1 MGVIIF
7 NNKSSADC
15 RIQVAHPPGY
25 AYPERDYTI
34 THIPGRNGDIIQDNG
49 CYKNVERTY
58 EVSFDA
64 PNEDFATYANAVS
77 AWLHSTT
84 GYARLEDSYEP
95 NYYRMATYQESNIF
109 ENLYNQAGTA
119 TIVFECKPQRFLKTG
134 ETPVTI
140 TSPVDFLS
148 NPTGF
153 EAYPLIKVSGTF
165 GSLTIN
171 DNQTITL
178 SSIDSYTMLDCELQD
193 AYKETTNKNST
204 ISGTFPVLKPGS
216 NTISWT
222 GNISSVIITPR
233 WWTI

>member
-1 MGVIIF
+1 MGIIIF

-134 ETPVTI
+134 DNTI
-140 TSPVDFLS
+140 TIQNSLTIM

-153 EAYPLIKVSGTF
+153 EAYPLFKVTGTSGVLTVNGNSITF
-165 GSLTIN
+165 
-171 DNQTITL
+171 
-178 SSIDSYTMLDCELQD
+178 SSIDDFVMLDCELQD
-193 AYKETTNKNST
+193 AYKENINKNST

-216 NTISWT
+216 NTIRWT
-222 GNISSVIITPR
+222 GSISSVTMKPR

>member
-49 CYKNVERTY
+49 CYKNAERTY

-95 NYYRMATYQESNIF
+95 DYYRMAVYQESNIF

-134 ETPVTI
+134 DNIITI
-140 TSPVDFLS
+140 QNSLTIM

-153 EAYPLIKVSGTF
+153 EAYPLFKVTGTSGVLTVNGNSITF
-165 GSLTIN
+165 
-171 DNQTITL
+171 
-178 SSIDSYTMLDCELQD
+178 SSIDDFVMLDCELQD
-193 AYKETTNKNST
+193 AYKENINKNST
-204 ISGTFPVLKPGS
+204 ISGTFPVLKTGS

-222 GNISSVIITPR
+222 GDISSVTMKPR

>member
-7 NNKSSADC
+7 NNKSSTDC

-58 EVSFDA
+58 EVSFDV

-134 ETPVTI
+134 DNTI
-140 TSPVDFLS
+140 TIQNGLTIM

-153 EAYPLIKVSGTF
+153 EAYPLFKVTGTSGVLTVNGNSITF
-165 GSLTIN
+165 
-171 DNQTITL
+171 
-178 SSIDSYTMLDCELQD
+178 SSIDDFVMLDCELQD

-204 ISGTFPVLKPGS
+204 VSGTFPVLKPGS

-222 GNISSVIITPR
+222 GDISSVTMKPR

>member
-25 AYPERDYTI
+25 AYPERDYTV

-84 GYARLEDSYEP
+84 GYSRLEDSYEP

-134 ETPVTI
+134 DNTI
-140 TSPVDFLS
+140 TIRNSLTIM

-153 EAYPLIKVSGTF
+153 EAYPLFKITGTSGV
-165 GSLTIN
+165 LTVNGNSIE
-171 DNQTITL
+171 I
-178 SSIDSYTMLDCELQD
+178 SSIEDFVMLDCELQD
-193 AYKETTNKNST
+193 AYKENINKNST
-204 ISGTFPVLKPGS
+204 ISGTFPALKTGS

-222 GNISSVIITPR
+222 GDISSVTMKPR

>member
-25 AYPERDYTI
+25 SYPERDYTI

-64 PNEDFATYANAVS
+64 PNEDFAIYANAVS

-134 ETPVTI
+134 DNTI
-140 TSPVDFLS
+140 TIQNSLTIM

-153 EAYPLIKVSGTF
+153 EAYPLFKVTGTSGVLTVNGNSITF
-165 GSLTIN
+165 
-171 DNQTITL
+171 
-178 SSIDSYTMLDCELQD
+178 SSIDDFVMLDCELQD
-193 AYKETTNKNST
+193 AYKENINKNST

-216 NTISWT
+216 NTIRWT
-222 GNISSVIITPR
+222 GSISSVTMKPR

>member
-58 EVSFDA
+58 EVSFDV

-134 ETPVTI
+134 DNTI
-140 TSPVDFLS
+140 TIQNSLTIM

-153 EAYPLIKVSGTF
+153 EAYPLFKVTGTSGV
-165 GSLTIN
+165 LTVNGNSIMF
-171 DNQTITL
+171 
-178 SSIDSYTMLDCELQD
+178 SSIDDFVMLDCELQD
-193 AYKETTNKNST
+193 TYKENINKNST
-204 ISGTFPVLKPGS
+204 ISGTFPVLKTGS

-222 GNISSVIITPR
+222 GNISSVTMKPR

>member
-58 EVSFDA
+58 EVSFDV

-134 ETPVTI
+134 DNIITI
-140 TSPVDFLS
+140 QNSLTII

-153 EAYPLIKVSGTF
+153 EAYPSFKVTGTSGVLTVNGNSITF
-165 GSLTIN
+165 
-171 DNQTITL
+171 
-178 SSIDSYTMLDCELQD
+178 SSIDDFVMLDCELQD
-193 AYKETTNKNST
+193 AYKENINKNST
-204 ISGTFPVLKPGS
+204 ISGTFPVLKTGS

-222 GNISSVIITPR
+222 GGISSVTMKPR

>member
-95 NYYRMATYQESNIF
+95 NYYRMAVYQESNIF

-134 ETPVTI
+134 DNNITI
-140 TSPVDFLS
+140 QNSLTIM

-153 EAYPLIKVSGTF
+153 EAYPLFKVTGTSGVLTVNGNSITF
-165 GSLTIN
+165 
-171 DNQTITL
+171 
-178 SSIDSYTMLDCELQD
+178 SSIDGFVMLDCELQD
-193 AYKETTNKNST
+193 AYKENINKNST
-204 ISGTFPVLKPGS
+204 ISGTFPVLKTGS
-216 NTISWT
+216 NTISWI
-222 GNISSVIITPR
+222 GDISSVTMKPR

>member
-58 EVSFDA
+58 EVSFDV

-134 ETPVTI
+134 DNIITI
-140 TSPVDFLS
+140 QNSLTIM

-153 EAYPLIKVSGTF
+153 EAYPLFKVTGTSGVLTVNGNSITF
-165 GSLTIN
+165 
-171 DNQTITL
+171 
-178 SSIDSYTMLDCELQD
+178 SSIDDFVMLDCELQD
-193 AYKETTNKNST
+193 AYKENINKNST
-204 ISGTFPVLKPGS
+204 ISGIFPVLKTGS

-222 GNISSVIITPR
+222 GDISSVTMKPR

>member
-34 THIPGRNGDIIQDNG
+34 THIPGRNGDVIQDNG

-95 NYYRMATYQESNIF
+95 DYYRMATYQESNIF

-134 ETPVTI
+134 DNTI
-140 TSPVDFLS
+140 TIQNSLTIV

-153 EAYPLIKVSGTF
+153 EAYPLFKVTGTSGVLTVNGNSITF
-165 GSLTIN
+165 
-171 DNQTITL
+171 
-178 SSIDSYTMLDCELQD
+178 SSIDDFVMLDCELQD
-193 AYKETTNKNST
+193 AYKENINKNSN
-204 ISGTFPVLKPGS
+204 ISGTFPVLKTGS

-222 GNISSVIITPR
+222 GDISSVTMKPR

>member
-25 AYPERDYTI
+25 AYPERDYTV

-134 ETPVTI
+134 DNTI
-140 TSPVDFLS
+140 AIQNSLTIM

-153 EAYPLIKVSGTF
+153 EAYPLFKVTGTSGVLTVNGNSITF
-165 GSLTIN
+165 A
-171 DNQTITL
+171 
-178 SSIDSYTMLDCELQD
+178 SIDDFVMLDCELQD
-193 AYKETTNKNST
+193 AYKENINKNST
-204 ISGTFPVLKPGS
+204 ISGTFPVLKTGS

-222 GNISSVIITPR
+222 GNISSVTMKPR

>member
-58 EVSFDA
+58 EVSFDV

-77 AWLHSTT
+77 DWLHSTT

-95 NYYRMATYQESNIF
+95 NYYRMATYQESKIF
-109 ENLYNQAGTA
+109 ENLYNKAGTA

-134 ETPVTI
+134 DNTI
-140 TSPVDFLS
+140 TIQNGLTIM

-153 EAYPLIKVSGTF
+153 EAYPLFKVTGTSGVLTVNGNSITF
-165 GSLTIN
+165 
-171 DNQTITL
+171 
-178 SSIDSYTMLDCELQD
+178 SSIDDFVMLDCELQD
-193 AYKETTNKNST
+193 AYKENINKNST
-204 ISGTFPVLKPGS
+204 ISGTFPVLKTGS

-222 GNISSVIITPR
+222 GDISSVTMKPR

>member
-64 PNEDFATYANAVS
+64 PNEDFATYANTVS

-134 ETPVTI
+134 DNAITI
-140 TSPVDFLS
+140 QNSLTIM

-153 EAYPLIKVSGTF
+153 EAYPLFKVTGTSGVLTVNGNSITF
-165 GSLTIN
+165 
-171 DNQTITL
+171 
-178 SSIDSYTMLDCELQD
+178 SSIDDFVMLDCELQD
-193 AYKETTNKNST
+193 AYKENINKNST

-222 GNISSVIITPR
+222 GGISSVVMKPR

>member
-58 EVSFDA
+58 EVSFDV

-134 ETPVTI
+134 DNIITI
-140 TSPVDFLS
+140 QNSLTIM

-153 EAYPLIKVSGTF
+153 EAYPLFKVTGTSGVLTVNGNSITF
-165 GSLTIN
+165 
-171 DNQTITL
+171 
-178 SSIDSYTMLDCELQD
+178 SSIDGFVMLDCELQD
-193 AYKETTNKNST
+193 AYKENINKNST
-204 ISGTFPVLKPGS
+204 ISGTFPVLKTGS

-222 GNISSVIITPR
+222 GNISSVTMKPR

>member
-58 EVSFDA
+58 EVSFDV

-134 ETPVTI
+134 DNTI
-140 TSPVDFLS
+140 AIQNSLTIM

-153 EAYPLIKVSGTF
+153 EAYPLFKVTGTSGILTVNGNSITF
-165 GSLTIN
+165 
-171 DNQTITL
+171 
-178 SSIDSYTMLDCELQD
+178 SSIDDFVMLDCELQD

-204 ISGTFPVLKPGS
+204 VSGTFPVLKPGS

-222 GNISSVIITPR
+222 GDISSVTMKPR

>member
-1 MGVIIF
+1 MGIIKF

-25 AYPERDYTI
+25 AYPEKDYTI

-58 EVSFDA
+58 EVSFDV

-109 ENLYNQAGTA
+109 ENLYNKAGTA

-134 ETPVTI
+134 DNTI
-140 TSPVDFLS
+140 AIQNSLTIM

-153 EAYPLIKVSGTF
+153 EAYPLFKVTGTSGV
-165 GSLTIN
+165 LTVNGNSIA
-171 DNQTITL
+171 I
-178 SSIDSYTMLDCELQD
+178 SSIDGFVMLDCELQD
-193 AYKETTNKNST
+193 AYKENINKNST
-204 ISGTFPVLKPGS
+204 ISGTFPMLKPGS
-216 NTISWT
+216 NTIRWT
-222 GNISSVIITPR
+222 GGISSVTMKPR

>member
-134 ETPVTI
+134 DNIITI
-140 TSPVDFLS
+140 QNSLTIM

-153 EAYPLIKVSGTF
+153 EAYPLFKVTGTSGVLTVNGNSITF
-165 GSLTIN
+165 
-171 DNQTITL
+171 
-178 SSIDSYTMLDCELQD
+178 SSIDNFVMLDCELQD
-193 AYKETTNKNST
+193 AYKENINKNST
-204 ISGTFPVLKPGS
+204 ISGTFPVLKTGS

-222 GNISSVIITPR
+222 GGISSVTMKPR

>member
-64 PNEDFATYANAVS
+64 PNEDFAAYANSVS

-109 ENLYNQAGTA
+109 ENLYNKAGTA

-134 ETPVTI
+134 DNTI
-140 TSPVDFLS
+140 TVQNSLTIM

-153 EAYPLIKVSGTF
+153 EAYPLFKVTGTSGV
-165 GSLTIN
+165 LTVN
-171 DNQTITL
+171 GNSITL
-178 SSIDSYTMLDCELQD
+178 SSIDGFVMLDCELQD
-193 AYKETTNKNST
+193 AYKENINKNST

-222 GNISSVIITPR
+222 GGISSVAMKPR

>member
-134 ETPVTI
+134 DNAIAIQNSLTI
-140 TSPVDFLS
+140 M

-153 EAYPLIKVSGTF
+153 EAYPLFKVTGTSGVLTVNGNSITF
-165 GSLTIN
+165 ASIN
-171 DNQTITL
+171 DFV
-178 SSIDSYTMLDCELQD
+178 MLDCELQD
-193 AYKETTNKNST
+193 AYKENINKNST

-222 GNISSVIITPR
+222 GGISSVTMKPR

>member
-58 EVSFDA
+58 EVSFDV

-134 ETPVTI
+134 DNIIAIQNSLTI
-140 TSPVDFLS
+140 M

-153 EAYPLIKVSGTF
+153 EAYPLFKVTGTSGVLTVNGNSITF
-165 GSLTIN
+165 
-171 DNQTITL
+171 
-178 SSIDSYTMLDCELQD
+178 SSIDGFVMLDCELQD
-193 AYKETTNKNST
+193 AYKENINKNST

-216 NTISWT
+216 NMISWT
-222 GNISSVIITPR
+222 GNISSVTMKPR

>member
-58 EVSFDA
+58 EVSFDV

-95 NYYRMATYQESNIF
+95 NYYRMAVYQESNIF

-134 ETPVTI
+134 DNTI
-140 TSPVDFLS
+140 TIQNSLTIV

-153 EAYPLIKVSGTF
+153 EAYPLFKVTGTSGVLTVNGNSITF
-165 GSLTIN
+165 
-171 DNQTITL
+171 
-178 SSIDSYTMLDCELQD
+178 SSIDDFVMLDCELQD
-193 AYKETTNKNST
+193 AYKENINKNST
-204 ISGTFPVLKPGS
+204 ISGTFPVLKTGS

-222 GNISSVIITPR
+222 GDISSVTMKPR

>member
-58 EVSFDA
+58 EVSFDV

-134 ETPVTI
+134 DNNITI
-140 TSPVDFLS
+140 QNSLTIM

-153 EAYPLIKVSGTF
+153 EAYPLFKVTGTSGVLTVNGNSITF
-165 GSLTIN
+165 
-171 DNQTITL
+171 
-178 SSIDSYTMLDCELQD
+178 SSIDNFVMLDCELQD
-193 AYKETTNKNST
+193 AYKENINKNST
-204 ISGTFPVLKPGS
+204 ISGTFPVLKTGS

-222 GNISSVIITPR
+222 GDISSVTMKPR

>member
-134 ETPVTI
+134 DNAIAIQNSLTI
-140 TSPVDFLS
+140 M

-153 EAYPLIKVSGTF
+153 EAYPLFKVTGTSGV
-165 GSLTIN
+165 LTVNGNSIA
-171 DNQTITL
+171 I
-178 SSIDSYTMLDCELQD
+178 SSIDGFIMLDCELQD
-193 AYKETTNKNST
+193 AYKENINKNST

-216 NTISWT
+216 NTIRWT
-222 GNISSVIITPR
+222 GGISSVTMKPR

>member
-1 MGVIIF
+1 MGIIIF

-49 CYKNVERTY
+49 SYKNVERTY

-95 NYYRMATYQESNIF
+95 NYYRMAIYQESNIF

-134 ETPVTI
+134 DNDITI
-140 TSPVDFLS
+140 QNSLTIM

-153 EAYPLIKVSGTF
+153 EAYPLFKVTGTSGVLTVNGNSITF
-165 GSLTIN
+165 
-171 DNQTITL
+171 
-178 SSIDSYTMLDCELQD
+178 SSIDDFVMLDCELQD
-193 AYKETTNKNST
+193 AYKENINKNST

-222 GNISSVIITPR
+222 GGITSVTMKPR

>member
-1 MGVIIF
+1 MGIIIF

-25 AYPERDYTI
+25 AYPERDYTV

-134 ETPVTI
+134 DNTI
-140 TSPVDFLS
+140 AIQNSLTIM

-153 EAYPLIKVSGTF
+153 EAYPLFKVTGTSGVLTVNGNSITF
-165 GSLTIN
+165 A
-171 DNQTITL
+171 
-178 SSIDSYTMLDCELQD
+178 SIDDFVMLDCELQD
-193 AYKETTNKNST
+193 AYKENINKNST

-216 NTISWT
+216 NAISWT
-222 GNISSVIITPR
+222 GGISSVTMKPR

>member
-134 ETPVTI
+134 DNIITI
-140 TSPVDFLS
+140 QNSLTIM

-153 EAYPLIKVSGTF
+153 EAYPLFKVTGTSGVLTVNGNSITF
-165 GSLTIN
+165 
-171 DNQTITL
+171 
-178 SSIDSYTMLDCELQD
+178 SSIDDFVILDCELQD
-193 AYKETTNKNST
+193 AYKENINKNST
-204 ISGTFPVLKPGS
+204 ISGTFPVLKTGS

-222 GNISSVIITPR
+222 GDISSVTMKPR

>member
-95 NYYRMATYQESNIF
+95 DYYRMAVYQESNIF
-109 ENLYNQAGTA
+109 ENLYNKAGTA

-134 ETPVTI
+134 DNTI
-140 TSPVDFLS
+140 TIQNSLTIM

-153 EAYPLIKVSGTF
+153 EAYPLFKVTGTSGVLTVNGNSITF
-165 GSLTIN
+165 
-171 DNQTITL
+171 
-178 SSIDSYTMLDCELQD
+178 SSIDDFVMLDCELQD
-193 AYKETTNKNST
+193 AYKENINKNST
-204 ISGTFPVLKPGS
+204 ISGTFPVLKTGS

-222 GNISSVIITPR
+222 GDISSVTMKPR

>member
-134 ETPVTI
+134 DNTI
-140 TSPVDFLS
+140 TIQNSLTIM

-153 EAYPLIKVSGTF
+153 EAYPLFKVTGTSGVLTVNGNSITF
-165 GSLTIN
+165 
-171 DNQTITL
+171 
-178 SSIDSYTMLDCELQD
+178 SSIDDFVMLDCELQD
-193 AYKETTNKNST
+193 AYKENINKNST

-216 NTISWT
+216 NTIRWT
-222 GNISSVIITPR
+222 GSISSVTMKPR

>member
-58 EVSFDA
+58 EVSFDV

-134 ETPVTI
+134 DNTI
-140 TSPVDFLS
+140 TIRNSLTIM

-153 EAYPLIKVSGTF
+153 EAYPLFKVTGTSGVLTVNGNSITF
-165 GSLTIN
+165 
-171 DNQTITL
+171 
-178 SSIDSYTMLDCELQD
+178 SSIDDFVMLDCELQD
-193 AYKETTNKNST
+193 AYKENINKNST

-216 NTISWT
+216 NTIRWT
-222 GNISSVIITPR
+222 GGISSVTMKPR

>member
-58 EVSFDA
+58 EVSFDV

-77 AWLHSTT
+77 AWLHSIT

-119 TIVFECKPQRFLKTG
+119 NIVFECKPQRFLKTG
-134 ETPVTI
+134 DNTI
-140 TSPVDFLS
+140 AIQNSLTIM

-153 EAYPLIKVSGTF
+153 DAYPLFKVTGTSGV
-165 GSLTIN
+165 LTVNGNSIA
-171 DNQTITL
+171 I
-178 SSIDSYTMLDCELQD
+178 SSIDGFVMLDCELQD
-193 AYKETTNKNST
+193 AYKENINKNRT
-204 ISGTFPVLKPGS
+204 ISGTFPVLNPGS
-216 NTISWT
+216 HTIRWT
-222 GNISSVIITPR
+222 GSISSVTMKPR

>member
-1 MGVIIF
+1 MGIIIF

-134 ETPVTI
+134 DNTI
-140 TSPVDFLS
+140 TIQNSLTIM

-153 EAYPLIKVSGTF
+153 EAYPLFKVTGTSGVLTVNGNSITF
-165 GSLTIN
+165 
-171 DNQTITL
+171 
-178 SSIDSYTMLDCELQD
+178 SSIDGFDMLD
-193 AYKETTNKNST
+193 
-204 ISGTFPVLKPGS
+204 
-216 NTISWT
+216 
-222 GNISSVIITPR
+222 
-233 WWTI
+233 

>member
-58 EVSFDA
+58 EVSFDV

-95 NYYRMATYQESNIF
+95 NYYRMAIYQESNIF

-134 ETPVTI
+134 DNIITI
-140 TSPVDFLS
+140 QNSLTIM

-153 EAYPLIKVSGTF
+153 EAYPLFKVTGTSGV
-165 GSLTIN
+165 LTVNGNSI
-171 DNQTITL
+171 TI
-178 SSIDSYTMLDCELQD
+178 SSIDGFVMLDCELQD
-193 AYKETTNKNST
+193 AYKENINKNST

-216 NTISWT
+216 NTIRWT
-222 GNISSVIITPR
+222 GGISSVTMKPR

>member
-1 MGVIIF
+1 MGIIIF

-64 PNEDFATYANAVS
+64 PNEDFATYANVVS

-109 ENLYNQAGTA
+109 ENLYNKAGTA

-134 ETPVTI
+134 DNIIAIQNSLTI
-140 TSPVDFLS
+140 M

-153 EAYPLIKVSGTF
+153 EAYPLFKVTGTSGVLTVNGNSITF
-165 GSLTIN
+165 
-171 DNQTITL
+171 
-178 SSIDSYTMLDCELQD
+178 SSIDDFVMLDCELQD
-193 AYKETTNKNST
+193 AYKENINKNST

-216 NTISWT
+216 NTIRWT
-222 GNISSVIITPR
+222 GGISSVTMKPR

>member
-134 ETPVTI
+134 DNIITI
-140 TSPVDFLS
+140 QNSLTIM

-153 EAYPLIKVSGTF
+153 EAYPLFKVTGTSGVLTVNGNSITF
-165 GSLTIN
+165 
-171 DNQTITL
+171 
-178 SSIDSYTMLDCELQD
+178 SSIDDFVMLDCELQD
-193 AYKETTNKNST
+193 AYKENINKNST
-204 ISGTFPVLKPGS
+204 ISGTFPVLKTGS
-216 NTISWT
+216 NMISWT
-222 GNISSVIITPR
+222 GDISSVTMKPR

>member
-49 CYKNVERTY
+49 CYKNAERTY
-58 EVSFDA
+58 EVSFDV

-134 ETPVTI
+134 DNTI
-140 TSPVDFLS
+140 AIQNSLTIM

-153 EAYPLIKVSGTF
+153 EAYPLFKVTGTSGVLTVNGNSITF
-165 GSLTIN
+165 
-171 DNQTITL
+171 
-178 SSIDSYTMLDCELQD
+178 SSIDGFVMLDCELQD
-193 AYKETTNKNST
+193 AYKENINKNST

-216 NTISWT
+216 NTIRWT
-222 GNISSVIITPR
+222 GGISSVTMKPR

>member
-58 EVSFDA
+58 EVSFEV

-134 ETPVTI
+134 DNAITI
-140 TSPVDFLS
+140 QNSLTIM

-153 EAYPLIKVSGTF
+153 EAYPLFKVTGTSGVLTVNGNSITF
-165 GSLTIN
+165 
-171 DNQTITL
+171 
-178 SSIDSYTMLDCELQD
+178 SSIDDFVILDCELQD
-193 AYKETTNKNST
+193 AYKENINKNST
-204 ISGTFPVLKPGS
+204 ISGTFPVLKTGS

-222 GNISSVIITPR
+222 GNISSVTMKPR

>member
-134 ETPVTI
+134 DNAIAIQNSLTI
-140 TSPVDFLS
+140 M

-153 EAYPLIKVSGTF
+153 EAYPLFKVTGTSGVLIVNGNSITF
-165 GSLTIN
+165 
-171 DNQTITL
+171 
-178 SSIDSYTMLDCELQD
+178 SSIDGFVMLDCELQD
-193 AYKETTNKNST
+193 AYKENINKNST

-216 NTISWT
+216 NTIRWT
-222 GNISSVIITPR
+222 GGISSVTMKPR

>member
-95 NYYRMATYQESNIF
+95 NYYRMAVYQESNIF

-134 ETPVTI
+134 DNIITI
-140 TSPVDFLS
+140 QNSLTIM

-153 EAYPLIKVSGTF
+153 EAYPLFKVTGTSGVLTVNGNSITF
-165 GSLTIN
+165 
-171 DNQTITL
+171 
-178 SSIDSYTMLDCELQD
+178 SSIDDFVMLDCELQD

-204 ISGTFPVLKPGS
+204 VSGTFPVLKPGT

>member
-109 ENLYNQAGTA
+109 ENLYNKAGTA

-134 ETPVTI
+134 DNAITVQNSLTI
-140 TSPVDFLS
+140 M

-153 EAYPLIKVSGTF
+153 EAYPLFKVTGTSGVLTVNGNSITF
-165 GSLTIN
+165 
-171 DNQTITL
+171 
-178 SSIDSYTMLDCELQD
+178 SSIDDFVMLDCELQD
-193 AYKETTNKNST
+193 AYKENINKNST

-222 GNISSVIITPR
+222 GNISSVTMKPR

>member
-58 EVSFDA
+58 DVSFDV
-64 PNEDFATYANAVS
+64 PNEDFATYANSVA

-95 NYYRMATYQESNIF
+95 NYYRMATYRESNIF

-134 ETPVTI
+134 DNTI
-140 TSPVDFLS
+140 TIRNSLNIM

-153 EAYPLIKVSGTF
+153 EAYPLFKVTGTSGVLTVNGNSITF
-165 GSLTIN
+165 
-171 DNQTITL
+171 
-178 SSIDSYTMLDCELQD
+178 SSIDDFVMLDCELQD
-193 AYKETTNKNST
+193 AYKENINKNST
-204 ISGTFPVLKPGS
+204 ISGTFPVLKTGS

-222 GNISSVIITPR
+222 GNITSVTMKPR
-233 WWTI
+233 WCTI